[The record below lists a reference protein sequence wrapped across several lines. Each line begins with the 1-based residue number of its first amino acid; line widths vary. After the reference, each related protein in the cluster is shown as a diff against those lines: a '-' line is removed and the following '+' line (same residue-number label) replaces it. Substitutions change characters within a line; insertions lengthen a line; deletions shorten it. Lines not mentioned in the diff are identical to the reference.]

1 MSYTTFVA
9 LDVETT
15 GLDPERDRIT
25 EIGAVR
31 FDANGT
37 VVESYEQLV
46 NPGRDI
52 PFFIEQLTGISNETV
67 RSSPALGDVA
77 GELRRFVGMGPVV
90 GHNIGFDLACL
101 GREGVALGVPGI
113 DTADLSRYLLP
124 ERQSRGLIDVANA
137 LGVEAGEHHRALP
150 DARTAAA
157 VFDALRRRAAAL
169 PPAERG
175 QLARLV
181 SLHDGTLAEVI
192 GGDAWADEPVSER
205 QLPIVRPAPDLVPL
219 VRREPTLPVHA
230 GEVDRAFDA
239 AAGVMERFEERV
251 EQREMAQAV
260 RTALSDGGHW
270 LVEAG
275 TGVGKSLAYLLPA
288 ALHAIRNGERVVIS
302 TNTHNLQEQL
312 LGKDIPALRD
322 ILKAAGVIN
331 DGSELRATLLKGR
344 ANYLCLRRWI
354 ASYGAGLADPD
365 FSRLAAS
372 MLLWLPE
379 TETGDRS
386 ELNLDR
392 DEYLTWQRFSAQDT
406 DCLARQNTFVREGT
420 CFLQRARKA
429 GESAHIIVVN
439 HALLLADLASGGS
452 AIPPYE
458 HLIIDEAH
466 NLEDTATQQF
476 GGTVSRRILAEALDG
491 LHRRGGRDHRE
502 GGVAALLKAFPD
514 GAATIAGKAI
524 EDAVN
529 RAQQSLPPLFEAL
542 AAHLPRRGD
551 EDRVL
556 VSRSLRARE
565 QWAAVE
571 NAWAAVDRT
580 LRDAANRGTSAAQAV
595 GQTKLVEETDALS
608 GEIETATR
616 KVDDARGLLAELMA
630 TTGDE
635 TIVWVGRE
643 RDGGA
648 SLNSAPLEV
657 GPRLWEDL
665 FSRKKTVVATS
676 ATLSAAGSMAY
687 SARRLGFD
695 EPETLQLGSP
705 FDYRRSTLL
714 AAFTDVPE
722 PNDPA
727 YIEAVA
733 RAIVDLARASGGRAL
748 ALFTS
753 HAALRSAAAIV
764 RAELDQDGI
773 VTLAQ
778 GIDGNPRQLT
788 ENLKANPRTVLLGT
802 SSFWEGVDIRGEAL
816 SMLIIARL
824 PFAVP
829 TDPIYKARSE
839 QYDNPFAQ
847 YALPAAILRFRQGFG
862 RLIRDRED
870 RGVVAVL
877 DRRIWEK
884 GYGNDFVKALPDCT
898 KFRGTTDAVAER
910 AREWLE

>member
-1 MSYTTFVA
+1 MTYTTFVA

-25 EIGAVR
+25 EVGAVR
-31 FDANGT
+31 FGTDGT
-37 VVESYEQLV
+37 VIESYEQLV

-67 RSSPALGDVA
+67 ASAPALSDVA

-101 GREGVALGVPGI
+101 AREGVVLGAPGI
-113 DTADLSRYLLP
+113 DTGELSRYLLP
-124 ERQSRGLIDVANA
+124 ERQARGLIDVANA

-157 VFDALRRRAAAL
+157 VFDALRRRAEAL
-169 PPAERG
+169 PAADRG

-181 SLHDGTLAEVI
+181 SLHDATLAEVI
-192 GGDAWADEPVSER
+192 GGGEWADEGLSER
-205 QLPIVRPAPDLVPL
+205 QLPIVQAAPEYPAL
-219 VRREPTLPVHA
+219 VRREPPIPIPA
-230 GEVDRAFDA
+230 GEIDRAFAA
-239 AAGVMERFEERV
+239 AAGVMERFEERP

-260 RTALSDGGHW
+260 RTAIAEGGHW
-270 LVEAG
+270 LIEAG

-312 LGKDIPALRD
+312 LTKDIPALRD
-322 ILKAAGVIN
+322 ILTAAGVIA
-331 DGSELRATLLKGR
+331 DGSGLRATLLKGR

-365 FSRLAAS
+365 FARLAAS

-386 ELNLDR
+386 ELNLDH

-420 CFLQRARKA
+420 CFLQRARKSA
-429 GESAHIIVVN
+429 ESAHIIVVN

-452 AIPPYE
+452 AIPAYE
-458 HLIIDEAH
+458 HLVIDEAH

-476 GGTVSRRILAEALDG
+476 GGTVSRRILGDALDG
-491 LHRRGGRDHRE
+491 LHRRQARDQRE
-502 GGVAALLKAFPD
+502 GGVAALLKAFPE
-514 GAATIAGKAI
+514 GAATIAAKAI
-524 EDAVN
+524 EDAVA

-542 AAHLPRRGD
+542 AAHLPRRGE

-565 QWAAVE
+565 QWTAVE
-571 NAWAAVDRT
+571 TAWASVDRA
-580 LRDAANRGTSAAQAV
+580 LRDAVNRGNSAAQAV
-595 GQTKLVEETDALS
+595 SATRLAEESDALS

-616 KVDDARGLLAELMA
+616 KVDDARGLLEQLMA

-643 RDGGA
+643 RDGGG

-665 FSRKKTVVATS
+665 FSRKQTVVATS
-676 ATLSAAGSMAY
+676 ATLSAAGNMAY
-687 SARRLGFD
+687 SAKRLGFD

-714 AAFTDVPE
+714 AAFTDIPE

-733 RAIVDLARASGGRAL
+733 RATVGLVRASGGRAL

-753 HAALRSAAAIV
+753 HAALRAAAAIV
-764 RAELDQDGI
+764 RAELEGDGI

-778 GIDGNPRQLT
+778 GVDGNPRQLT

-829 TDPIYKARSE
+829 TDPIYKARSD
-839 QYDNPFAQ
+839 QYDNPFGQ

-884 GYGNDFVKALPDCT
+884 GYGDDFVRALPDCT
-898 KFRGTTDAVAER
+898 KYRASSADVAVR